1 MKRIAPNCRLKK
13 SSGWETRV
21 VVIVRQRAHIVGL
34 VLGAVL
40 WCTLAACTGALVYRP
55 EKKIVPVAAAVT
67 ATNSNLPSMPDPK
80 ANDATPAGI
89 DTTGIGVRDDVH
101 IWIYKNY
108 TTTMKRTILMTMAKA
123 MQDVIVTA
131 PKTTEEAKNLD
142 HFYKDAVMMFKLVRG
157 LDQSEADQMD
167 EILFSLEFNTPER
180 MNAYLQYN
188 LLLSGGKAAH

>member
-1 MKRIAPNCRLKK
+1 
-13 SSGWETRV
+13 V

-55 EKKIVPVAAAVT
+55 EKKIDPVVAAVT
-67 ATNSNLPSMPDPK
+67 AINSNLPPKPDPK
-80 ANDATPAGI
+80 ANDATLTGI

-101 IWIYKNY
+101 IWIYTNY
-108 TTTMKRTILMTMAKA
+108 TTTIKRTILMTMAKA

-131 PKTTEEAKNLD
+131 PRTTEEAKSLD
-142 HFYKDAVMMFKLVRG
+142 HFYKDAVMMFKFVRG
-157 LDQSEADQMD
+157 LNQSEAEQMD
-167 EILFSLEFNTPER
+167 EFLFTQEFNTPER
-180 MNAYLQYN
+180 MKAYLRYN